1 MELLAELQR
10 ARLRELLARLDRIAT
25 VDRGHRAGLHLYD
38 HALFEQYLPILI
50 AWENEVKA
58 VSIRPVLQS
67 VVSVEPLVGQSAIG
81 QADPQYVDAFNRTP
95 AVRGALRG
103 QGSGI

>member
-1 MELLAELQR
+1 MELLEELQR

-38 HALFEQYLPILI
+38 HVLFEQYLTILV

-58 VSIRPVLQS
+58 APIRPTLQS
-67 VVSVEPLVGQSAIG
+67 AVSAGSAIG
-81 QADPQYVDAFNRTP
+81 QAGTP
-95 AVRGALRG
+95 YLSSGAAALHEVPRG
-103 QGSGI
+103 QGRGV